1 MLSLQNGNIAEAQ
14 IASTSLD
21 AELWHMSQKV
31 NDEAKPKKESP
42 ASPVL
47 VPVMPDA
54 KAAPLLAS
62 LSIMSLE
69 LRASILAEQK
79 KLPEAKAL
87 FAQAA
92 QEEKAL
98 GYREPPTYIRPVGEA
113 EGYAL
118 LRAGDYAAAHKAYAA
133 ALADRPNSGFA
144 LYGMARSS
152 EGMGDAAIAK
162 TEYTKFLESW
172 KNCDPGVV
180 QTIHAQDYLRG
191 GKALASTSN

>member
-1 MLSLQNGNIAEAQ
+1 
-14 IASTSLD
+14 
-21 AELWHMSQKV
+21 MSQKV
-31 NDEAKPKKESP
+31 KDEAKPKKESP
-42 ASPVL
+42 TSPVL

-69 LRASILAEQK
+69 LRASLLAEQK

-98 GYREPPTYIRPVGEA
+98 GYREPPIYIRPVGEA

-118 LRAGDYAAAHKAYAA
+118 LRAGDYAGAHKAYAA
-133 ALADRPNSGFA
+133 ALVDRPNSGFA
-144 LYGMARSS
+144 LYGMAKSS
-152 EGMGDAAIAK
+152 EGAGDTATAK

-172 KNCDPGVV
+172 KNGDPGMV
-180 QTIHAQDYLRG
+180 QTTHAQDYLRG